1 MSVTIKDV
9 AKETGLAISTI
20 SKYMNGGNV
29 RPDNREKIEKA
40 VQKLGYSPNNF
51 ARGLRSA
58 RTYTVGVLIQSMEGA
73 YCAKLVG
80 YLEKYLQE
88 IGCGLILCCH
98 GNSFE
103 RAEEY
108 VEFLCGQLV
117 DGIIAISFP
126 CEKDY
131 LERARNADIPIVSL
145 EEANAGSVE
154 DLIQTDAAVSSYEL
168 IRYLIS
174 MGHRKI
180 GVIKGPENSKAAQ
193 EQIRGFRR
201 VMEDYEI
208 PVREEWIVRGNYD
221 TEGGYR
227 AMMQIWEQT
236 EKPTAVFVTNY
247 YSCIGVI
254 RAVEELNICIPEE
267 LSLVSFDDHILSVL
281 NRPKLTTVEQPLEE
295 IARETC
301 ILLNCRIEKQ
311 GKEEAKRIRIPGRI
325 IYRDSVVEK

>member
-29 RPDNREKIEKA
+29 RPDNREKIDKA
-40 VQKLGYSPNNF
+40 VEKLGYSPNNF
-51 ARGLRSA
+51 ARGLRSS

-117 DGIIAISFP
+117 DGIIVISFQ

-131 LERARNADIPIVSL
+131 LERARKVNIPIISL
-145 EEANAGSVE
+145 EESNVSSTS
-154 DLIQTDAAVSSYEL
+154 DFIQTDSVVSSYEL
-168 IRYLIS
+168 IRHLIS

-180 GVIKGPENSKAAQ
+180 GVIKGPEGSNAAR
-193 EQIRGFRR
+193 EQLKGFRR

-208 PVREEWIVRGNYD
+208 PVREEWIVNGNYD

-227 AMMQIWEQT
+227 AMLQLWECE

-254 RAVEELNICIPEE
+254 RAVDELSISIPEE

-301 ILLNCRIEKQ
+301 ILLNRRIERQ
-311 GKEEAKRIRIPGRI
+311 GKEESQRIRIPGRI
-325 IYRDSVVEK
+325 IYRDSVSEI